1 MVNSVDF
8 NSQGKTRAIALE
20 KVVMLILQLEDPKY
34 YQKFPDVKKM
44 YTRELEISYSPS
56 IASSLV
62 EDADF
67 LLTYSL
73 VSMAKNLNFFGQLD
87 TYMKELARFTLTLST
102 PHLSQRLEEALSREI
117 AIRTRDDKYYN
128 PVTA

>member
-1 MVNSVDF
+1 
-8 NSQGKTRAIALE
+8 
-20 KVVMLILQLEDPKY
+20 MLILQLEDPKY

-117 AIRTRDDKYYN
+117 AIRTGNDKYYN

>member
-1 MVNSVDF
+1 
-8 NSQGKTRAIALE
+8 
-20 KVVMLILQLEDPKY
+20 
-34 YQKFPDVKKM
+34 M
-44 YTRELEISYSPS
+44 YLRELETSYSQS

-87 TYMKELARFTLTLST
+87 VYMKEFARLTLSLKDKV
-102 PHLSQRLEEALSREI
+102 LSQRLEEALSREI
-117 AIRTRDDKYYN
+117 AVRSGVDTYYH
-128 PVTA
+128 PITS